1 MVQITLLATALLF
14 GGMVLYAFGFAA
26 FIFSALPAASAG
38 ALIRRAFP
46 WFYLFVLATSAFAA
60 VLAAFGDPVS
70 SGILAAIAVTTL
82 FARQG
87 LMPAINWATD
97 CGARRRFQVLHT
109 ASVLITIAHI
119 IGAGFVILRLAGT

>member
-1 MVQITLLATALLF
+1 MIHYGGYLLLYESFAFSLIYIFCKKYPNQVF
-14 GGMVLYAFGFAA
+14 GVIFILRIKAA
-26 FIFSALPAASAG
+26 H
-38 ALIRRAFP
+38 FP

-60 VLAAFGDPVS
+60 ALAASGDPVS
-70 SGILAAIAVTTL
+70 SGILAAIAVTTI

-87 LMPAINWATD
+87 LMPAINQATD
-97 CGARRRFQVLHT
+97 CGAKRRFQVLHT

>member
-1 MVQITLLATALLF
+1 MVQIALLATALLF

-26 FIFSALPAASAG
+26 FIFSALPAASGG

-60 VLAAFGDPVS
+60 ALAASGDPVS
-70 SGILAAIAVTTL
+70 SGILASIAVATL

-87 LMPAINWATD
+87 LMPAINRATD
-97 CGARRRFQVLHT
+97 RGARRRFQVLHT
-109 ASVLITIAHI
+109 
-119 IGAGFVILRLAGT
+119 GNKGCY